1 MAPTTPDPRSDAEL
15 VAAYAR
21 GDVRAFESLYHRHKR
36 AVFRFARRFTG
47 DDALAD
53 DVVQETFRAVVD
65 RAANLR
71 VHDSLTGW
79 LYVVAKRAAL
89 KAHDRA
95 ARHQGDP
102 HDIARAADATRH
114 GAIDETAGDVER
126 RVASLPESQREV
138 VLLRFVDDWS
148 LEAIATALELPLGT
162 VKSRLHNAL
171 RALREESAENVD
183 PE

>member
-1 MAPTTPDPRSDAEL
+1 MAPVTPDPRSDAEL
-15 VAAYAR
+15 TAAYAR
-21 GDVRAFESLYHRHKR
+21 GDVRAFEALYHRHKR

-65 RAANLR
+65 QAATLR
-71 VHDSLTGW
+71 VRGELTGW

-89 KAHDRA
+89 RAREKAHRS
-95 ARHQGDP
+95 QGDP
-102 HDIARAADATRH
+102 HDLARAVDVHDAS
-114 GAIDETAGDVER
+114 APDDTAGDVAR
-126 RVASLPESQREV
+126 RVAALPEIQREV

-148 LEAIATALELPLGT
+148 LEAIAAALEVPLGT

-171 RALREESAENVD
+171 RAMREISD